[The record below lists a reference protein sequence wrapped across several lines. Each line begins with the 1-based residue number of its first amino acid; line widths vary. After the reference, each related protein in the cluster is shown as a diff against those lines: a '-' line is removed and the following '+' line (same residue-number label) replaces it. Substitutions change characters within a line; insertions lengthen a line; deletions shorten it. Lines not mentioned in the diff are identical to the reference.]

1 MKKLNLGCGFDKR
14 EGWMNADN
22 FEACSPDLLL
32 DIQTSPWPIQDDEY
46 DYVLMK
52 HVLEHVGE
60 SFAGFRAIMREL
72 YRVVKP
78 QGLIEIHVPHY
89 RHDTWWSDPTHVR
102 AFNLLTFK
110 MMSKHQNDEWMA
122 NKANYTM
129 LAYVMGVD
137 FEVAE
142 AVQVYDPTWWQQVEQ
157 GKISKEQLRSVAETQ
172 WGVVKELQVKLK
184 VIK

>member
-1 MKKLNLGCGFDKR
+1 
-14 EGWMNADN
+14 
-22 FEACSPDLLL
+22 
-32 DIQTSPWPIQDDEY
+32 
-46 DYVLMK
+46 
-52 HVLEHVGE
+52 
-60 SFAGFRAIMREL
+60 MREL

-78 QGLIEIHVPHY
+78 HGIIEIHVPHY

-110 MMSKHQNDEWMA
+110 MMSKRQNDEWIA

-129 LAYVMGVD
+129 LAHVMGVD

-142 AVQVYDPTWWQQVEQ
+142 AVQVYDSIWWKKVET
-157 GKISKEQLRSVAETQ
+157 GEITKDQLRSVTETQ